1 MYIIYICIY
10 LISIRRY
17 LELRDNKQIS
27 RDTLIELIE
36 IVLKNN
42 NFEMDEK
49 TFKKVRGTAIGTK
62 FAPSHTI
69 LFMADLE
76 EKILNAFEEKP
87 TIW

>member
-1 MYIIYICIY
+1 M
-10 LISIRRY
+10 
-17 LELRDNKQIS
+17 RDNKQIS
-27 RDTLIELIE
+27 RDTLIELTE

-69 LFMADLE
+69 LFMADIE
-76 EKILNAFEEKP
+76 EKILNASEEKP
-87 TIW
+87 TI